1 MVLPFPWHFYWLDK
15 VSTCQDPRRL
25 QRSSQVSPAQTSLDL
40 LLLPLACSLLA
51 SPEVVGTQRYWVGDA
66 VGAGHLARLSTL
78 ILGVVWAVPTH
89 LLAPETHERLRRSLM
104 IQKDVLKR
112 NLNRMTRLGL
122 LSFALTLK
130 GRGKVQRHKRR
141 HIFGERDL
149 ILDGLFAQHL
159 RPHTLRMTIS

>member
-1 MVLPFPWHFYWLDK
+1 
-15 VSTCQDPRRL
+15 
-25 QRSSQVSPAQTSLDL
+25 
-40 LLLPLACSLLA
+40 
-51 SPEVVGTQRYWVGDA
+51 
-66 VGAGHLARLSTL
+66 
-78 ILGVVWAVPTH
+78 
-89 LLAPETHERLRRSLM
+89 M